1 VQYLDRLPPEA
12 FWGRYAEM
20 EERIRATAAVLPS
33 YGVAGWGGLV
43 MIGDWQWEN
52 EQLVSIGL
60 AHGAPADESK
70 LHVHTTVRDP
80 TADVTSLRMA
90 AVRPAWDDK
99 DEMLRRLREFGTVA
113 GESSTIAVDAAPVE
127 FTVWGEAGRW
137 WAAGHHDGFGLVL
150 EGQRIPIGRVELV
163 RIHDLDPYL
172 AGRRAYLRA
181 LRGES

>member
-1 VQYLDRLPPEA
+1 
-12 FWGRYAEM
+12 M

-60 AHGAPADESK
+60 AHGAPDDESK

-80 TADVTSLRMA
+80 TADVTSLRIA

-127 FTVWGEAGRW
+127 FTVWGEAGQW